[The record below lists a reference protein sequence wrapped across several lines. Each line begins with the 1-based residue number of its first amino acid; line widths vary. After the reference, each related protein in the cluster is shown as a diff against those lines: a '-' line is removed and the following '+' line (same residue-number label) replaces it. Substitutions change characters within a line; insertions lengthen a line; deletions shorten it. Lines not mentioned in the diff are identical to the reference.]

1 MEAMGVDTVEGT
13 VMDTVLAV
21 EVVEEVAAYAAMA
34 PDQPVYEAR
43 VVNHP
48 HDPHSHHLEG
58 CYAHPV
64 GHQEGDPQE
73 HILVDAYLDTLGTT
87 FRQKVLG

>member
-1 MEAMGVDTVEGT
+1 MAKGGNTVEET
-13 VMDTVLAV
+13 VMDTVPAV
-21 EVVEEVAAYAAMA
+21 GVAAYAAMA
-34 PDQPVYEAR
+34 PDQPEAK

-48 HDPHSHHLEG
+48 HDPHSHYPEG

-73 HILVDAYLDTLGTT
+73 NIPVNAYLDTLGTT
-87 FRQKVLG
+87 FHQIVLG